1 MSAIS
6 GTGIV
11 SNSLVLNLDAS
22 NILSYDPTLFIGVR
36 DVTNLKN
43 TCTSTGGVTVTLVSD
58 RSAPN
63 YFTFDGTSGYL
74 LASAPD
80 LPTGTS
86 AKTILCWCWPD
97 STLTPTDTYT
107 GLVGYGGR
115 SSSNA
120 TLLSMQTTGAT
131 WYVSSAYWSND
142 YVPGS
147 TVVINKNAWNM
158 IGIIHQGTNTV
169 NNTTL
174 IVGNSSGVTTITGSS
189 SSSATVMTQTS
200 QNLTIGCTDVPGR
213 YMKGRISQVLMYNRA
228 LTVAEVTQNFNA
240 RRASFGL

>member
-11 SNSLVLNLDAS
+11 GDSLVLNLDAS
-22 NILSYDPTLFIGVR
+22 NILSYDPTSFIGVR

-43 TCTSTGGVTVTLVSD
+43 TCTGTGGVTVTLVSD

-74 LASAPD
+74 LASVPD
-80 LPTGTS
+80 LPIGTS
-86 AKTILCWCWPD
+86 AKTVLCWCYPD
-97 STLTPTDTYT
+97 STGPADTYT
-107 GLVGYGGR
+107 GLVAYGGR

-174 IVGNSSGVTTITGSS
+174 IVGNSSGLTTITGNSS
-189 SSSATVMTQTS
+189 SYATVMAQTS

-213 YMKGRISQVLMYNRA
+213 YMKGRISQVLMYSRA

>member
-11 SNSLVLNLDAS
+11 GDNLVLNLDAT
-22 NILSYDPTLFIGVR
+22 NTKSYTGTGTSWFDA
-36 DVTNLKN
+36 TNLKN
-43 TCTSTGGVTVTLVSD
+43 TCTLTGTPVFTAATASL
-58 RSAPN
+58 AA
-63 YFTFDGTSGYL
+63 YFTFNGSSQYA
-74 LASAPD
+74 LASVPD

-86 AKTILCWCWPD
+86 AKTVLCWCWPD
-97 STLTPTDTYT
+97 STGPADTYT
-107 GLVGYGGR
+107 GLLGYGGR

-120 TLLSMQTTGAT
+120 TLLSMQTTAAT
-131 WYVSSAYWSND
+131 WYVSSAYWGND

-147 TVVINKNAWNM
+147 TVIINKNAWNM

-174 IVGNSSGVTTITGSS
+174 LVGNSNGLVTITGNSS
-189 SSSATVMTQTS
+189 SFATVMAQTS

-240 RRASFGL
+240 RKSSFGL

>member
-1 MSAIS
+1 MSARS

-11 SNSLVLNLDAS
+11 NDSLVLNLDAS
-22 NILSYDPTLFIGVR
+22 NVLSYNPASFIGIR

-43 TCTSTGGVTVTLVSD
+43 TCTSAGGVTVNIVSD
-58 RSAPN
+58 GSAPN
-63 YFTFDGTSGYL
+63 YFIFDGTSGYL
-74 LASAPD
+74 LASSPD

-97 STLTPTDTYT
+97 STVTPTDTYT
-107 GLVGYGGR
+107 GLVAYGGR
-115 SSSNA
+115 SSSNS

-131 WYVSSAYWSND
+131 WYVSSAYWGND

-147 TVVINKNAWNM
+147 TAIINKNAWNM

-174 IVGNSSGVTTITGSS
+174 LVGNSNGIATITGNSS
-189 SSSATVMTQTS
+189 SYATVMAQTS

-228 LTVAEVTQNFNA
+228 LSIAEVTQNFNA